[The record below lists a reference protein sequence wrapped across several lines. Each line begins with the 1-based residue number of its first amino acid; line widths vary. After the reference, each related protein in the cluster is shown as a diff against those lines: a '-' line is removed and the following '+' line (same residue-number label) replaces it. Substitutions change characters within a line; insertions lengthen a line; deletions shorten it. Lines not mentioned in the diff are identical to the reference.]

1 MKEEIGKMKAGH
13 VQRGPEAKIALCKCK
28 ESKKMYGVR
37 FEKSGNGWKYTWAFP
52 IKEATAKRENYD
64 DTSMVGDIFPEDEY
78 PGCPYCGRKC
88 FVGCSCGRLSC
99 NINNNTFFT
108 CDWCG
113 ASGTL
118 SNYDGAGVSSGG
130 DLG

>member
-1 MKEEIGKMKAGH
+1 MSMNGNGI
-13 VQRGPEAKIALCKCK
+13 QRGLEAQIALCKCK
-28 ESKKMYGVR
+28 EAKKMYGVR

-64 DTSMVGDIFPEDEY
+64 TASMLGDIFPDNEY
-78 PGCPYCGRKC
+78 PGCPYCGSKY
-88 FVGCSCGRLSC
+88 FVICSCGHLSC
-99 NINNNTFFT
+99 NSGYNNLFT

-113 ASGTL
+113 MSGTL

-130 DLG
+130 DFG